1 MTDRVFENAKFAKD
15 TEMMYNQRQ
24 LQNDL
29 RNIVWRYGEQHQRG
43 FFTEGVYEDAYI
55 RLVNRYTTPVEIC
68 VNGTL
73 VEPETI
79 LAESFTGHHI
89 LKLAVKI
96 DEHLR

>member
-1 MTDRVFENAKFAKD
+1 
-15 TEMMYNQRQ
+15 MMYDQKQ

-29 RNIVWRYGEQHQRG
+29 CNIVWRYGERQQRG
-43 FFTEGVYEDAYI
+43 FFTEGVYEDVHI
-55 RLVNRYTTPVEIC
+55 RLVNRYTTPVQIY
-68 VNGTL
+68 VNDIL

>member
-1 MTDRVFENAKFAKD
+1 VQI
-15 TEMMYNQRQ
+15 YV
-24 LQNDL
+24 ND
-29 RNIVWRYGEQHQRG
+29 I
-43 FFTEGVYEDAYI
+43 
-55 RLVNRYTTPVEIC
+55 
-68 VNGTL
+68 L

>member
-1 MTDRVFENAKFAKD
+1 
-15 TEMMYNQRQ
+15 MMYNQRQ

-29 RNIVWRYGEQHQRG
+29 RNIVWRYGERRLRG
-43 FFTEGVYEDAYI
+43 FFTEGVYEDVHI
-55 RLVNRYTTPVEIC
+55 QLVNRYTAPVMIY
-68 VNGTL
+68 VNGSR
-73 VEPETI
+73 VAPETI

>member
-1 MTDRVFENAKFAKD
+1 
-15 TEMMYNQRQ
+15 MYDHKQ
-24 LQNDL
+24 LHNDL
-29 RNIVWRYGEQHQRG
+29 RNIVWRYGERQQRG
-43 FFTEGVYEDAYI
+43 FFTEGVYEDVHI
-55 RLVNRYTTPVEIC
+55 RLVNRYTTPVQIY
-68 VNGTL
+68 VNDIL